1 MTHNFFHICF
11 YLYVSMLILNHRVT
25 SRISSKQLL
34 RFVFQPPQA
43 VLLAIWQHASTL
55 GLETAPGRD
64 LPVLLWSLVP
74 WLRVRIG
81 GIS

>member
-1 MTHNFFHICF
+1 
-11 YLYVSMLILNHRVT
+11 MLIPNHRIT
-25 SRISSKQLL
+25 SRISSKQVL
-34 RFVFQPPQA
+34 RFVFPPPQA
-43 VLLAIWQHASTL
+43 VLLAIWHRSSTL